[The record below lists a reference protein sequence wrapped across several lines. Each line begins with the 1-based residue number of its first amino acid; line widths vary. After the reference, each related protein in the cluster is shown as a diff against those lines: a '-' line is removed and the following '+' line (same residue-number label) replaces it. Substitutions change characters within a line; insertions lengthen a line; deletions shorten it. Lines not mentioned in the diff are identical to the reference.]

1 METISSEARERNL
14 NGKDHEVKV
23 VHHADRV
30 NLYDYGYEKSGS
42 VKGDPDVYASY
53 LNRIINGDLVE
64 EPYKGFTDEEKK
76 DRLKQMKNLEK
87 QVKEREEANVKI
99 DTEIKEKEK
108 NVEKYRKDL
117 LQIRETRAKDKEK
130 MKGENFSV
138 VKFSL
143 NLFIL
148 SMLSIYLFFFYVSAT
163 YKALYVDFEG
173 IAEALAAGEGTG
185 SIMPGPGEL
194 AAALQFNYLL
204 FVVPFVFFAFGWAFH
219 IILESKH
226 KLKTTYLSALIGVT
240 FIVDFLLAM
249 IINNNTE
256 NAKELMGLKATAWY
270 ASPSFYIILF
280 LGFLVYI
287 IWSILLDAIL
297 REWDKRESVNNL
309 RKIISHLNGDIK
321 ALKAKL
327 QDTVSLKKQIS
338 DFRED
343 ISTVMYGNLKKYI
356 DQFSSGWITY
366 LSPSN
371 MKETREKCLHI
382 KKEFEEKNE
391 IKSGTV
397 KVISKRA
404 A

>member
-1 METISSEARERNL
+1 
-14 NGKDHEVKV
+14 
-23 VHHADRV
+23 
-30 NLYDYGYEKSGS
+30 
-42 VKGDPDVYASY
+42 
-53 LNRIINGDLVE
+53 
-64 EPYKGFTDEEKK
+64 
-76 DRLKQMKNLEK
+76 
-87 QVKEREEANVKI
+87 
-99 DTEIKEKEK
+99 
-108 NVEKYRKDL
+108 VEKYRKDL
-117 LQIRETRAKDKEK
+117 LQIRESRAKDKEK

-148 SMLSIYLFFFYVSAT
+148 TMLSVYLFFFYVSAT

-185 SIMPGPGEL
+185 SIMPGPAEL
-194 AAALQFNYLL
+194 SAALQFNYLL

-219 IILESKH
+219 VILESKH
-226 KLKTTYLSALIGVT
+226 KLKNVYLGGLITVT

-249 IINNNTE
+249 IINTNTE
-256 NAKELMGLKATAWY
+256 NAKALMGLQATPWY
-270 ASPSFYIILF
+270 SSASFYIILF

-309 RKIISHLNGDIK
+309 KKIIAHLNGDIK
-321 ALKAKL
+321 VLKAKL
-327 QDTVSLKKQIS
+327 ADVDSLKKQIS
-338 DFRED
+338 DYRED
-343 ISTVMYGNLKKYI
+343 ISTVMYGNLKRYI

-371 MKETREKCLHI
+371 MKDTKEKCMHI
-382 KKEFEEKNE
+382 KREFEEKHD

>member
-1 METISSEARERNL
+1 METMINEENV
-14 NGKDHEVKV
+14 VKV
-23 VHHADRV
+23 HHQADRV
-30 NLYDYGYEKSGS
+30 NLYDYGYEKSGN

-53 LNRIINGDLVE
+53 LSRIINGDLVE
-64 EPYKGFTDEEKK
+64 EPYKGYTDDEKK
-76 DRLKQMKNLEK
+76 ERLKQIKDLEK
-87 QVKEREEANVKI
+87 RAKEKEENNAKV
-99 DTEIKEKEK
+99 DSEIKEKEK
-108 NVEKYRKDL
+108 SVEKYRKDL

-130 MKGENFSV
+130 LKGENFSI

-148 SMLSIYLFFFYVSAT
+148 AMLSVYLFFFYVSAT

-185 SIMPGPGEL
+185 SIMPGPAEL

-219 IILESKH
+219 VILESKR
-226 KLKTTYLSALIGVT
+226 KQKTVYLSALIGVT
-240 FIVDFLLAM
+240 FVVDFLLAM
-249 IINNNTE
+249 IINNNVE
-256 NAKELMGLKATAWY
+256 SAKSLMGLPTSPWY
-270 ASPSFYIILF
+270 ISPSFYIILF

-297 REWDKRESVNNL
+297 REWDKRESINNL
-309 RKIISHLNGDIK
+309 KRIIAHLNGDIK
-321 ALKAKL
+321 MLKAKL
-327 QDTVSLKKQIS
+327 ADVASIRKQIS
-338 DFRED
+338 EYRED
-343 ISTVMYGNLKKYI
+343 ISTVMYGNLKRYI

-371 MKETREKCLHI
+371 MREMKEKCLHV
-382 KKEFEEKNE
+382 KKDFEDKHD

-397 KVISKRA
+397 KVVSKRA

>member
-1 METISSEARERNL
+1 METMSSETRERELNL
-14 NGKDHEVKV
+14 KV
-23 VHHADRV
+23 IPQADRV

-64 EPYKGFTDEEKK
+64 EPYKGFTDEEKRE
-76 DRLKQMKNLEK
+76 RLKQIKSLEK
-87 QVKEREEANVKI
+87 QVKEREESNEKVEA
-99 DTEIKEKEK
+99 EIKEKEK
-108 NVEKYRKDL
+108 SVEKYRKDL
-117 LQIRETRAKDKEK
+117 LQIRETRAKDKDK
-130 MKGENFSV
+130 LKGENFSI

-185 SIMPGPGEL
+185 SIMPGPAEL
-194 AAALQFNYLL
+194 SAALQFNYLL

-219 IILESKH
+219 VILESKH
-226 KLKTTYLSALIGVT
+226 KLKTVYLSSLIGVT

-256 NAKELMGLKATAWY
+256 SAKGLMGLSTTPWY
-270 ASPSFYIILF
+270 ASASFYIILF

-297 REWDKRESVNNL
+297 REWDKRESINNL
-309 RKIISHLNGDIK
+309 KRIISHLNGDIK

-327 QDTVSLKKQIS
+327 ADVASLKKQIS
-338 DFRED
+338 DYRED
-343 ISTVMYGNLKKYI
+343 ISTVLYANLKKYI

-366 LSPSN
+366 LAPSN
-371 MKETREKCLHI
+371 MKETKEKCMHI
-382 KKEFEEKNE
+382 KKEFEEKHE

-397 KVISKRA
+397 KVVSKRA